1 MLRLKCVYFAVRKN
15 GEVLAPKKAA
25 DEVQKV
31 FPGRKVKAVNSG
43 VFSARRSLALASVSR
58 DRASA
63 VR

>member
-1 MLRLKCVYFAVRKN
+1 MLRLKCVYFAVLRK
-15 GEVLAPKKAA
+15 GDVLAPAKAA

-43 VFSARRSLALASVSR
+43 VFSARRSLALTSR
-58 DRASA
+58 QSDSHA